1 MPDSIGVQVAN
12 LLKPLTANQQRMIEV
27 IGGAFAENSWRWPI
41 FDYVEGVLENEGIDA
56 WTELE
61 TLPRD
66 ANSGYAVAWWP
77 MRGSA
82 KLQPDEVL
90 GLTVLGL
97 SRVETV
103 NRTLTGV
110 VPAFF
115 ALVRFLSEWRR
126 LRSLSPSVPR
136 DLRIS
141 SAEVVRELESRQVPE
156 ALLSPVLWREL
167 LEHEPA
173 TWLGGGSTAVDGTW
187 ERDVSREVYRFQA
200 LETVESYVEETVAG
214 FWQPEAPE
222 QLTAPSPFGL
232 VAAIDYLDTVWRLVP
247 AHSDHLF
254 RLRGA
259 QQVASL
265 AFSANTGEEF
275 DSRLSGLGDLL
286 QSIQLPSGARNPRRD
301 RDKPLGPFNAY
312 LETLLPESQARIER
326 AIATLHNVIAVRDS
340 GQHSAAGSRGAAALA
355 DLGIGFPPPSWAF
368 AWTVV
373 SARTIEAL
381 EALREELATLT
392 E

>member
-1 MPDSIGVQVAN
+1 
-12 LLKPLTANQQRMIEV
+12 
-27 IGGAFAENSWRWPI
+27 
-41 FDYVEGVLENEGIDA
+41 
-56 WTELE
+56 
-61 TLPRD
+61 
-66 ANSGYAVAWWP
+66 
-77 MRGSA
+77 MRGSS
-82 KLQPDEVL
+82 KLQPDEHL

-97 SRVETV
+97 SRVEAV

-115 ALVRFLSEWRR
+115 SLVQFLGEWRR
-126 LRSLSPSVPR
+126 QRPLSASVPR

-141 SAEVVRELESRQVPE
+141 SAEIVRKLEGRQVPE

-200 LETVESYVEETVAG
+200 LDTIESYVAETVAG

-222 QLTAPSPFGL
+222 QLTAPSPLGL

-247 AHSDHLF
+247 AHNDHLF

-286 QSIQLPSGARNPRRD
+286 QSIQLPSGTRNIRRD
-301 RDKPLGPFNAY
+301 RDKALGPFEAY
-312 LETLLPESQARIER
+312 LETLLPESRARIER
-326 AIATLHNVIAVRDS
+326 AIETLHNVIAVRDS
-340 GQHSAAGSRGAAALA
+340 GQHSGAGSRGAAAMT

-368 AWTVV
+368 AWTVI

-381 EALREELATLT
+381 ESLREELATVAD
-392 E
+392 